1 MKIHV
6 IQKNVYLPKNNFNG
20 WPSQKFTAL
29 INDSLFGVKYPKKFK
44 QVKNCTGFEKGL
56 FIHERL
62 SSWKKIWVHINKH
75 IIFVCFLP
83 GGLGE
88 PKWINV
94 QEVVNIQKDNKETI
108 PDGER
113 EQVETYS

>member
-1 MKIHV
+1 MFAM
-6 IQKNVYLPKNNFNG
+6 L
-20 WPSQKFTAL
+20 A
-29 INDSLFGVKYPKKFK
+29 SLV
-44 QVKNCTGFEKGL
+44 VCDTGL
-56 FIHERL
+56 CHM
-62 SSWKKIWVHINKH
+62 KIWVHINKH